1 MYVRWRSRGWARW
14 RTRWRTTRP
23 EAERKTMSTAA
34 KDLDKRI
41 AIVTG
46 AGGVGGIGAAT
57 ARALAGAGARVVLAD
72 LGSSALLA
80 TTAALRAEGLD
91 VAHCITDI
99 SDERSVESLIQFTL
113 QKYGRLNVLIN
124 NAASQGQL
132 QDREVTSM
140 SVELWDQIMSVNAR
154 GTMLM
159 CKHALPLMI
168 AGGGGS
174 IINISSG
181 TSVAGDF
188 FATAYAA
195 SKGAINTFT
204 KYVATQY
211 GAQGIRCN
219 ALVLGLILTPVL
231 EATLPEPLR
240 DIFRDNKLVGR
251 LGEPRDVAEMVLF
264 LASDRSRF
272 ITGQL
277 LPVDGGFY
285 AHTPTTVPMN
295 ALLAKESR

>member
-1 MYVRWRSRGWARW
+1 MNGDGRVG
-14 RTRWRTTRP
+14 
-23 EAERKTMSTAA
+23 AER
-34 KDLDKRI
+34 DLDGKV

-46 AGGVGGIGAAT
+46 AGGVGGIGAQT
-57 ARALAGAGARVVLAD
+57 ARVLAEAGARVVLAD
-72 LGSSALLA
+72 LGTSRLEQTAGAL
-80 TTAALRAEGLD
+80 AADGFE
-91 VAHCITDI
+91 VAHCATDI
-99 SDERSVESLIQFTL
+99 SSEREVETLIRFTRERF
-113 QKYGRLNVLIN
+113 GRLDILDN

-132 QDREVTSM
+132 EDRDVISM

-181 TSVAGDF
+181 TSLAGDF

-204 KYVATQY
+204 RYVATQY

-219 ALVLGLILTPVL
+219 ALVLGLILTPIL
-231 EATLPEPLR
+231 EATLPPPLR
-240 DIFRDNKLVGR
+240 ELFRQHKLTQR
-251 LGEPRDVAEMVLF
+251 LGSPLDVAQMVAF
-264 LASDRSRF
+264 LASTRSSF
-272 ITGQL
+272 ITGQA

-285 AHTPTTVPMN
+285 AHAPTTVAVNELMGKMQPP
-295 ALLAKESR
+295 A

>member
-1 MYVRWRSRGWARW
+1 V
-14 RTRWRTTRP
+14 T
-23 EAERKTMSTAA
+23 
-34 KDLDKRI
+34 KDLDGKV

-46 AGGVGGIGAAT
+46 AGRNGGIGAQT
-57 ARALAGAGARVVLAD
+57 ARVLAEAGARVMLAD
-72 LGSSALLA
+72 RGSSNLEEVTQAL
-80 TTAALRAEGLD
+80 AADGFEA
-91 VAHCITDI
+91 AHCKTDI
-99 SDERSVESLIQFTL
+99 SNESSVAALIRFTRE
-113 QKYGRLNVLIN
+113 KFGRLDILDN
-124 NAASQGQL
+124 NAASQGQPE
-132 QDREVTSM
+132 DRDVQSM

-159 CKHALPLMI
+159 CKYALPVMI

-181 TSVAGDF
+181 TSMAGDF

-219 ALVLGLILTPVL
+219 ALILGLIATQML
-231 EATLPEPLR
+231 EATLPPPLLE
-240 DIFRDNKLVGR
+240 IFRQHKLTQR
-251 LGEPRDVAEMVLF
+251 LGTPMDVAQMVAF
-264 LASDRSRF
+264 LASPRSSF

-285 AHTPTTVPMN
+285 AHTPTTVAVA
-295 ALLAKESR
+295 ALMAAHNPQT

>member
-1 MYVRWRSRGWARW
+1 
-14 RTRWRTTRP
+14 
-23 EAERKTMSTAA
+23 MSQST
-34 KDLDKRI
+34 KDLNGRV

-46 AGGVGGIGAAT
+46 AGGQGGIGETT
-57 ARALAGAGARVVLAD
+57 ARVLAEAGARVVLAD
-72 LGSSALLA
+72 LATSKLA
-80 TTAALRAEGLD
+80 ETAAFLTKAGLD
-91 VAHCITDI
+91 VSHCATDI
-99 SDERSVESLIQFTL
+99 SDERSVESLIRFTQ
-113 QKYGRLNVLIN
+113 QKYGRLDILDN
-124 NAASQGQL
+124 NAASQGQAE
-132 QDREVTSM
+132 DRDVTSM
-140 SVELWDQIMSVNAR
+140 SVELWDHIMSVNAR

-159 CKHALPLMI
+159 CKHALPVMI

-181 TSVAGDF
+181 TSTAGDF

-204 KYVATQY
+204 RYVATQY
-211 GAQGIRCN
+211 GAKGVRCN
-219 ALVLGLILTPVL
+219 ALVLGLIATPVL
-231 EATLPEPLR
+231 KSVMPEPLR

-251 LGEPRDVAEMVLF
+251 LGEPRDIAEMVLF

-285 AHTPTTVPMN
+285 AHTPTTVPVL
-295 ALLAKESR
+295 ALLAKMQT

>member
-1 MYVRWRSRGWARW
+1 
-14 RTRWRTTRP
+14 
-23 EAERKTMSTAA
+23 MSQSN
-34 KDLDKRI
+34 KDLNGRV

-46 AGGVGGIGAAT
+46 AGGQGGIGECT
-57 ARALAGAGARVVLAD
+57 ARLLAEAGARVVIAD
-72 LGSSALLA
+72 LA
-80 TTAALRAEGLD
+80 TSKLEETAAFLAQEGHD
-91 VAHCITDI
+91 VSHCATDI
-99 SDERSVESLIQFTL
+99 SDERSVASLIRFTQ
-113 QKYGRLNVLIN
+113 QKYGRLDILDN
-124 NAASQGQL
+124 NAASQGQAE
-132 QDREVTSM
+132 DRDVTSM
-140 SVELWDQIMSVNAR
+140 SVELWDHIMGVNAR

-159 CKHALPLMI
+159 CKHALPVMI

-181 TSVAGDF
+181 TSTAGDF

-204 KYVATQY
+204 RYVATQY

-219 ALVLGLILTPVL
+219 ALVLGLIATPVL
-231 EATLPEPLR
+231 KSVMPEPLR

-251 LGEPRDVAEMVLF
+251 LGEPRDIAEMVLF

-272 ITGQL
+272 LTGQL

-285 AHTPTTVPMN
+285 AHTPTTVPVL
-295 ALLAKESR
+295 ALLAKMQA

>member
-1 MYVRWRSRGWARW
+1 M
-14 RTRWRTTRP
+14 TQTNQ
-23 EAERKTMSTAA
+23 
-34 KDLDKRI
+34 DLHGRV

-46 AGGVGGIGAAT
+46 AGGKGGIGECT
-57 ARALAGAGARVVLAD
+57 ARLLAEAGASVVIAD
-72 LGSSALLA
+72 LASSKLEE
-80 TTAALRAEGLD
+80 TASSLIEDGCD
-91 VAHCITDI
+91 VAHCATDI
-99 SDERSVESLIQFTL
+99 SNEGSVEALIRFTQ
-113 QKYGRLNVLIN
+113 QKYGRLDILDN
-124 NAASQGQL
+124 NAASQGQA
-132 QDREVTSM
+132 QDRDVTSM
-140 SVELWDQIMSVNAR
+140 SVDLWDHIMGVNAR
-154 GTMLM
+154 GAMLT

-181 TSVAGDF
+181 TSMAGDF

-195 SKGAINTFT
+195 SKGAVNTFT
-204 KYVATQY
+204 RYVATQY
-211 GAQGIRCN
+211 GSQGIRCN
-219 ALVLGLILTPVL
+219 ALVLGLIATPVL
-231 EATLPEPLR
+231 KSVMPEPLR

-285 AHTPTTVPMN
+285 AHTPTTAPVA
-295 ALLAKESR
+295 ALLAKMQA